1 MKSISPTWRNISYI
15 DDQYQLKDLNLS
27 FTNMTVS
34 GMSSG
39 GTFSS
44 NLMSMYHK
52 YIAGLAI
59 WSGETISVKNG
70 SSNNFLK
77 DKPVYIFHGIQ
88 DTIVPIHHAGE
99 NQ

>member
-1 MKSISPTWRNISYI
+1 MKSISPTWYNISYI

-44 NLMSMYHK
+44 NLMTMYHK
-52 YIAGLAI
+52 YISGLAI
-59 WSGETISVKNG
+59 WSGETISVKDG
-70 SSNNFLK
+70 SSHNFL
-77 DKPVYIFHGIQ
+77 
-88 DTIVPIHHAGE
+88 
-99 NQ
+99 